1 MKTYNYILTT
11 EKSGFIQ
18 GTKEA
23 KNKLSANVLI
33 TKEYVNKGFENF
45 KVEIL

>member
-1 MKTYNYILTT
+1 MKRYNYKLTT
-11 EKSGFIQ
+11 EKGGFIH

-33 TKEYVNKGFENF
+33 VIEYVNKGFENF
-45 KVEIL
+45 KVEIS

>member
-11 EKSGFIQ
+11 EKGGFIH
-18 GTKEA
+18 GTKQA

-33 TKEYVNKGFENF
+33 TKEYIDKGFYDF
-45 KVEIL
+45 KIEIA

>member
-11 EKSGFIQ
+11 KKGGFIQ

-33 TKEYVNKGFENF
+33 VKEYVNKGFENF
-45 KVEIL
+45 KVEIA